1 MEHAIDRAARIIGSQ
16 AALAAA
22 LGVTRAAIPQWKD
35 QGRRVP
41 AEHCPVIER
50 LTDGQVTC
58 EQLRPDIEW
67 SVLRTAPAASQPAA
81 PCESEHAQACGDT
94 TLLTVGR
101 DIEHDGDDLAPVN
114 QVTERRHPESARHWI
129 APKRRETDKPRA
141 G

>member
-67 SVLRTAPAASQPAA
+67 SVLRNAPAASLIVR
-81 PCESEHAQACGDT
+81 GDGT
-94 TLLTVGR
+94 
-101 DIEHDGDDLAPVN
+101 
-114 QVTERRHPESARHWI
+114 VTEDERHPEHDPAFVKEKLAAEGPCALDPETPLASPRH
-129 APKRRETDKPRA
+129 RRTDPPLA
-141 G
+141 GYERGGVPQ